1 MELEEITGAII
12 GAAIAVHR
20 ALGPGFVESVYEEA
34 LGIELSHRDL
44 GFERQLQVPIS
55 HRGQRVGVHRIDLL
69 VEGAIVVELKSLQE
83 IQDIHFVI
91 VRSYL
96 RATDRRHALVINFG
110 KSKLEVRRVTT
121 REEGH
126 N

>member
-20 ALGPGFVESVYEEA
+20 ALGPGFVESVYEAA
-34 LGIELSHRDL
+34 LGVELSHRDI

-55 HRGQRVGVHRIDLL
+55 YRGEPVGVHRIDLP
-69 VEGAIVVELKSLQE
+69 VAGSIVVELKAVQE

-110 KSKLEVRRVTT
+110 KSKLEVRRVAT
-121 REEGH
+121 RE
-126 N
+126 NRDN